1 MRAWTHGDPDVVVR
15 GILASAPYRH
25 AATEAVVPPKKTWA
39 DAVWAWIVDHVKA
52 FVQAVFG
59 PIGHSLDATQN
70 IWKTLSI
77 VIVVLAVIALVFVVY
92 RLIVALVR
100 PPALAVGHA
109 RSGAVALVQARSSRA
124 WRDAARAAAAQ
135 RDYRQAIA
143 ALFSA
148 ALAMLDERSLVAFD
162 PARTPGEYAR
172 LVRRV
177 RAPAAEPFGELSG
190 RFVRAAYA
198 EVAVDESDYEA
209 SERAYARFEP
219 ATEELT

>member
-1 MRAWTHGDPDVVVR
+1 
-15 GILASAPYRH
+15 
-25 AATEAVVPPKKTWA
+25 
-39 DAVWAWIVDHVKA
+39 VKA